1 MDTSRLTSKFN
12 TVKDRNSLLTIA
24 LFAFVLAYTLAV
36 LPAAFLTAQHTSLT
50 VTDTATILSPIGT
63 ILVSLLLAALYYRML
78 TVQDTQVDIMD
89 RQAKWAEAANTPA
102 IIIDQWWVEDRD
114 TVVFSLHNK
123 GNSHVEEM
131 RLLVDLEI
139 TDTMTGETVTEFE
152 SRSTLS
158 KEDVEGFE
166 SRFLP
171 ANTTKPTTFTTGIGF
186 ERETSGGS
194 ARFSNSW
201 SVLHDL
207 TEDREKVLP
216 CEFTMTLE
224 TIAPGENVEQHEFYR
239 FSVSVFEEAD
249 FVDLIEEVKWEGRTL
264 HVNPD

>member
-1 MDTSRLTSKFN
+1 MDTPRLTSKLD

-24 LFAFVLAYTLAV
+24 FFALVLVYTLAV
-36 LPAAFLTAQHTSLT
+36 LPAAYLTAQHTSLT
-50 VTDTATILSPIGT
+50 VTDAATIFTPIGT
-63 ILVSLLLAALYYRML
+63 VLVSLLLAALYYRML

-89 RQAKWAEAANTPA
+89 RQAKWAEAANSPA

-123 GNSHVEEM
+123 GNSHVEEI

-139 TDTMTGETVTEFE
+139 TDTITGETVTEFE

-171 ANTTKPTTFTTGIGF
+171 ANTTESVTFIAGIVF
-186 ERETSGGS
+186 ERETPGGS
-194 ARFSNSW
+194 ARFSKSD

-224 TIAPGENVEQHEFYR
+224 TIAPGENVEQREFYR
-239 FSVSVFEEAD
+239 FSVGVFEEMD
-249 FVDLIEEVKWEGRTL
+249 FVELIEEGKWESRTL
-264 HVNPD
+264 HVQPG